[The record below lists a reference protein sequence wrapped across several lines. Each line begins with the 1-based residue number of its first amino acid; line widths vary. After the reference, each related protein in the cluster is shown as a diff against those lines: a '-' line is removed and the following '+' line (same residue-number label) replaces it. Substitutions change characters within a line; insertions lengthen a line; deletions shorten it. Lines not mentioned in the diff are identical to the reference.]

1 LNKLSSLS
9 WIKDIYFY
17 LSVIFFFL
25 VFYNQSLFSIYVF
38 FFIIFF
44 KKERFVKY
52 DYIFL
57 ITTFSF
63 YILRYFT
70 SLSKNFNDLWIRLSP
85 SIYTGDIR
93 FWDLQLNIISMKC
106 IFGKVD
112 NYYIKFSTTAYKSC
126 PYSAKYGPLSTKI
139 PFFGDI
145 WIGTLIFSFLGISML
160 LFIYLLLRKQ
170 DVSFILLL
178 SSLMLITP
186 MNFLIER
193 MNIDIFILLLL
204 ALAMN
209 FYTKY
214 PKFAIVLITLL
225 ALYKLHP
232 IGVLFGLAFYS
243 HFIDSKKNFN
253 FIINAIFSF
262 FVLYILDAIFFTNNL
277 LDTEWRPA
285 ALNMTF
291 GMLSDAIIISNTIN
305 TNYIVI
311 YCFMVL
317 IVALIVILFD
327 LSKVINFESFN
338 NNEKLIYIS
347 SIFLFFINFLYAN
360 YDYRIPLFYGCI
372 LLFYRYAKKIN
383 VLLIFFTFVMPI
395 DLTFIYQSSN
405 LQVLENTIAIFGRIS
420 IYCYFII
427 NLQLIKNLIF
437 KKFQTI

>member
-1 LNKLSSLS
+1 MIKNKPPK
-9 WIKDIYFY
+9 WFRDFYFY
-17 LSVIFFFL
+17 LSIIFSFL
-25 VFYNQSLFSIYVF
+25 VFINQTLFSIYTF
-38 FFIIFF
+38 FLILFF
-44 KKERFVKY
+44 RKSRFVKY
-52 DYIFL
+52 DFIFL
-57 ITTFSF
+57 LTTFSF
-63 YILRYFT
+63 YFLRYFS
-70 SLSKNFNDLWIRLSP
+70 SLSKNFNDLWTSLSP
-85 SIYTGDIR
+85 GLYGSDVR

-106 IFGKVD
+106 IFGNVD
-112 NYYIKFSTTAYKSC
+112 NYYLKFSSSVYKSC
-126 PYSAKYGPLSTKI
+126 PYSAKYGPLSTKL
-139 PFFGDI
+139 PFVGDI
-145 WIGTLIFSFLGISML
+145 WIGTLIFAFVGIVSMIIIYYYL
-160 LFIYLLLRKQ
+160 YSLEKSNILF
-170 DVSFILLL
+170 V

-186 MNFLIER
+186 MNFLLER

-305 TNYIVI
+305 ANDIVT

-317 IVALIVILFD
+317 IIALMVIFFD
-327 LSKVINFESFN
+327 LSKIINFESFN
-338 NNEKLIYIS
+338 NNEKLFYIS

-372 LLFYRYAKKIN
+372 LLFYRHAKKIN

-437 KKFQTI
+437 KKFKTI